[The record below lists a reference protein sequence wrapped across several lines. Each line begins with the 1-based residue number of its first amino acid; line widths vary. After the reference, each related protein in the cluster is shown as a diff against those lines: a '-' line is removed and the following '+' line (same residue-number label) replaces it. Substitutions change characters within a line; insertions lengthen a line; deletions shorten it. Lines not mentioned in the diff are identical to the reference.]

1 MPEEN
6 KASNVAT
13 SKKDPKN
20 VQLSISEH
28 KALQEKEAK
37 KFKLTIPLPVKIILS
52 LPLIAIAL
60 FGVFYIPYTA
70 YQNATSSENPPDT
83 GKSAKKKV
91 AANQ

>member
-6 KASNVAT
+6 KAPAAAAP
-13 SKKDPKN
+13 KKDPKN
-20 VQLSISEH
+20 VQFSVNEY
-28 KALQEKEAK
+28 KALQAKEAK

-60 FGVFYIPYTA
+60 FGLFYIPFTA

-83 GKSAKKKV
+83 GKIAKKKV
-91 AANQ
+91 IVNK